1 MAFFTVGKAVPAVG
15 PLAHD
20 DPHSP
25 KRIAEKTALHGGTG
39 SVSEVERVSRG
50 FYIST
55 CLEYAHEHA
64 QAHIDPLPALRGCRQ
79 R

>member
-1 MAFFTVGKAVPAVG
+1 MI
-15 PLAHD
+15 
-20 DPHSP
+20 PHSP

-55 CLEYAHEHA
+55 CLEYRA
-64 QAHIDPLPALRGCRQ
+64 
-79 R
+79 